1 MTTLQLKDVKSTGV
15 EFGQKH
21 QKNIKHEYE
30 NAPRLIGT
38 PHLPRLHL
46 ALGTILSIS
55 TIAFSAV
62 RLASVLYVLRSADP
76 TLNGVY
82 SSVWAQA
89 ELDFSIMACTFLLLG
104 AFLKPFPKEMGPSRL
119 NSYPLNSLSS
129 TSKRRSRPGLG
140 MPSAGDFNFFRPGG
154 EGENQTTATGR
165 SRDSRRESLE
175 TSESQQGIIVKKVQ
189 WSVARDGATPDPGV
203 GMSGS

>member
-1 MTTLQLKDVKSTGV
+1 M
-15 EFGQKH
+15 
-21 QKNIKHEYE
+21 
-30 NAPRLIGT
+30 
-38 PHLPRLHL
+38 
-46 ALGTILSIS
+46 LSLTQFSGS

-89 ELDFSIMACTFLLLG
+89 ELDFSIMACTFSLLG
-104 AFLKPFPKEMGPSRL
+104 AFLKPFAKDVGPSRP

-129 TSKRRSRPGLG
+129 TSKRRSRLGLG
-140 MPSAGDFNFFRPGG
+140 IPSAGDLGLFRPSG

-165 SRDSRRESLE
+165 SCDSRRESLE

-189 WSVARDGATPDPGV
+189 WSIARDGVIPDPGA
-203 GMSGS
+203 GMSGNYQGARHMLGPHSDETDTHRITVKIASF